1 MKKWRAPSATA
12 LIVAL
17 IVGSAACSP
26 ASPSGTPSTTITIGA
41 ASSLTDVFATIADE
55 FMAANPDITVN
66 FSFAGSS
73 AIAEQI
79 RSGAPLDVF
88 ASAGTS
94 SMDPVAA
101 EGLVTDV
108 TAFATNTLM
117 IATPPGNPAGISG
130 LADLSSATVLVC
142 QEQVPCGVAAAA
154 LFRQNNLDISPVSF
168 EPDVVSVLGKIEADE
183 ADAGIVYVTD
193 VLSSG
198 DRVEGVAI
206 PAADNVTTTYQA
218 AVVRDSVHADAA
230 ARFVAYLTAPQAQ
243 TVFAAAGFAPAS

>member
-1 MKKWRAPSATA
+1 MKKVRAPGATA

-26 ASPSGTPSTTITIGA
+26 ASSSGTPATTITVGA
-41 ASSLTDVFATIADE
+41 ASSLTDVFATIGEE
-55 FMAANPDITVN
+55 FMADNPDITVT

-79 RSGAPLDVF
+79 RSGAPLDAF

-94 SMDPVAA
+94 SMDPLAA

-117 IATPPGNPAGISG
+117 IATPPGNPARITG
-130 LADLSSATVLVC
+130 LADLPRATVLVC
-142 QEQVPCGVAAAA
+142 QDQVPCGVAAAK
-154 LFRQNNLDISPVSF
+154 LFELNGLDISPVSF

-198 DRVEGVAI
+198 DRVEGIAI
-206 PAADNVTTTYQA
+206 PAGDNVTTTYQA
-218 AVVRDSVHADAA
+218 AVVRDSAQADAA
-230 ARFVAYLTAPQAQ
+230 ALFVSYLTGQQAQ
-243 TVFAAAGFAPAS
+243 SAFAAAGFAAAP

>member
-1 MKKWRAPSATA
+1 MAIT
-12 LIVAL
+12 
-17 IVGSAACSP
+17 AACAPQS
-26 ASPSGTPSTTITIGA
+26 SSTTITVGA
-41 ASSLTDVFATIADE
+41 ASSLTEVLVTIGDE
-55 FMAANPDITVN
+55 FMAANPDTTVT

-94 SMDPVAA
+94 SMEPLAT

-117 IATPPGNPAGISG
+117 IATPPGNPGGVTS
-130 LADLSSATVLVC
+130 LADLPGATVLVC
-142 QEQVPCGVAAAA
+142 QEQVPCGVAAAK
-154 LFRQNNLDISPVSF
+154 LFELNGLEITPASF

-198 DRVEGVAI
+198 DRVEGVTI

>member
-1 MKKWRAPSATA
+1 MTNWRAPSATA

-17 IVGSAACSP
+17 VAGSAACSP
-26 ASPSGTPSTTITIGA
+26 ASSSGTPSTTITVGA
-41 ASSLTDVFATIADE
+41 ASSLTDVFATIGEE
-55 FMAANPDITVN
+55 FMADNRDIAVT

-88 ASAGTS
+88 ASAGAS

-108 TAFATNTLM
+108 TTFATNTLM
-117 IATPPGNPAGISG
+117 IATPRGNPAAITG
-130 LADLSSATVLVC
+130 LADLPRATVLVC
-142 QEQVPCGVAAAA
+142 QEQVPCGVATAA
-154 LFRQNNLDISPVSF
+154 LFQQNGLDISPVSF

-198 DRVEGVAI
+198 ARVEGVAI

-218 AVVRDSVHADAA
+218 GVVRDSAHADAA
-230 ARFVAYLTAPQAQ
+230 ALFVSYLTGQQAQ
-243 TVFAAAGFAPAS
+243 AAFAAAGFAAAP